1 MDELYYEAMIQK
13 RASEYEDWLEHYGTP
28 RHSGRYPWGS
38 GKNPQ
43 RNKDLLARDKELKA
57 EGKTD
62 KEIAQILGYVYTD
75 GPKKGEGN
83 INLYRAARTQAHQ
96 SRKAD
101 EYRQTIQLHQKGY
114 SNTAIAQ
121 RIGTTEGTV
130 RNYLKR
136 GLSQRMTAIQST
148 TDILSK
154 QLKDL
159 NGDYIDVGKGA
170 NHYYN
175 VSETAL
181 KTSLEVLKRQGYEVH
196 DLYVQ
201 QLGTHDKT
209 QMKVLCPKGV
219 TKAEA
224 YKNLDKVQP
233 PQTAGAYVDGDTG
246 EIKKLHAP
254 NVVDPKRVTVRYNEE
269 GGIDKDGVMEIRPGV
284 QDLSLGQN
292 RYAQVRVNVGNS
304 HYLKGMAVY
313 GDEKDFPPGVDVIFN
328 TNKHKGTPM
337 LGEDKNNT
345 VLKPLKDDPD
355 PLNSFGAVIDRQN
368 DWKDEN
374 GVEHQGALNIVRG
387 EGECTEW
394 SKSIAS
400 QMLSKQPVALAK
412 QQLGLDYKSREQTYK
427 EIMAL
432 ENNTIKQQMLLDFA
446 DECDGAATHMK
457 GAAFPR
463 SSYHFLLPLTDIKDN
478 EIYAPGFKDGE
489 KVILVRYPHQGIFE
503 IPELT
508 VNNKNAQGRK
518 IMGSDARDAVG
529 ISAKVAEQLSGADF
543 DGDTALV
550 IPNNDGAIRHMA
562 PLESLKDFNPKE
574 LYKKGPDEVETKG
587 HFNTQMEMGV
597 ISNLVTDMTVQGASW
612 DEIARA
618 TRHALTVIDAEKH
631 NLDAKRSFENENI
644 AELKNL
650 YQSKA
655 DPTKPGGGASTL
667 LSRATS
673 KTQVPERKRA
683 LTLKDPETGEYIIK
697 DGIEVATG
705 KLAWEETGGTHV
717 KWQKKDGKLVRD
729 EEGRPIKLG
738 DVPNTQD
745 VSRMSIVDDARE
757 LMSGPNHEGTPIERA
772 YADYANKCKAM
783 ANQARKA
790 YLATPNSV
798 YSKDAAKD
806 YASEVASIKAKVV
819 EAQKNA
825 PLERLA
831 QRKGNVA
838 MQMLVQDNPELKAK
852 RDEYKK
858 EQGKALQRARR
869 QVGAN
874 KPKVTLTE
882 KEIEAVK
889 AGAVNHTLL
898 KEVWANGDKDKLKE
912 AFTPRPQPKIAPT
925 TQARIKAYAAKG
937 KTQAEIA
944 DALGISVSTVN
955 KILNS

>member
-1 MDELYYEAMIQK
+1 
-13 RASEYEDWLEHYGTP
+13 
-28 RHSGRYPWGS
+28 
-38 GKNPQ
+38 
-43 RNKDLLARDKELKA
+43 
-57 EGKTD
+57 
-62 KEIAQILGYVYTD
+62 
-75 GPKKGEGN
+75 
-83 INLYRAARTQAHQ
+83 
-96 SRKAD
+96 
-101 EYRQTIQLHQKGY
+101 
-114 SNTAIAQ
+114 
-121 RIGTTEGTV
+121 
-130 RNYLKR
+130 
-136 GLSQRMTAIQST
+136 MTAIQST
-148 TDILSK
+148 TDILK
-154 QLKDL
+154 QQLKDL
-159 NGDYIDVGKGA
+159 DGDYIDVGKGA

-175 VSETAL
+175 VTEQNL
-181 KTSLEVLKRQGYEVH
+181 KTSLEVLKREGYSVH
-196 DLYVQ
+196 NVKVE
-201 QLGTHDKT
+201 QLGTHEQT
-209 QMKVLCPKGV
+209 NMKVLCPKGTTWADV
-219 TKAEA
+219 KN
-224 YKNLDKVQP
+224 NLDKIKP

-387 EGECTEW
+387 EGEWTEW

-412 QQLGLDYKSREQTYK
+412 ERLGAELQSREQNLK
-427 EIMAL
+427 DILAL
-432 ENNTIKQQMLLDFA
+432 ENDTIKQQMLLDFA
-446 DECDGAATHMK
+446 DDCDGAAVHMK

-463 SSYHFLLPLTDIKDN
+463 SSYHVLLPLTDIKDN

-489 KVILVRYPHQGIFE
+489 KVVLVRYPHQGIFE

-508 VNNKNAQGRK
+508 VNNKNAQGQK
-518 IMGSDARDAVG
+518 ILGTNAKDAVG

-550 IPNNDGAIRHMA
+550 IPNNSGDIQHR
-562 PLESLKDFNPKE
+562 PQLESLIGFNPKE
-574 LYKKGPDEVETKG
+574 LYKKGPNEEETKG
-587 HFNTQMEMGV
+587 HFDTQREMGM
-597 ISNLVTDMTVQGASW
+597 ISNLVTDMTIQGASW

-650 YQSKA
+650 YQAKE
-655 DPTKPGGGASTL
+655 DLTQPGGGASTL
-667 LSRATS
+667 ISRATS
-673 KTQVPERKRA
+673 SERVPDRKLARNV
-683 LTLKDPETGEYIIK
+683 KDPVTGEYIIK
-697 DGIEVATG
+697 DHIEVATG
-705 KLAWEETGGTHV
+705 KLAWEETGKT
-717 KWQKKDGKLVRD
+717 KMKYKKNPDKTLARD
-729 EEGRPIKLG
+729 EDGNLIPLGEKPVMNKIKK
-738 DVPNTQD
+738 
-745 VSRMSIVDDARE
+745 MAAVDDARE
-757 LMSGPNHEGTPIERA
+757 LMSGPNHEGTRMERA
-772 YADYANKCKAM
+772 YADYANKCKAL
-783 ANQARKA
+783 ANQARKE
-790 YLATPNSV
+790 YLTTPNSK
-798 YSKDAAKD
+798 YDPQSAKE

-819 EAQKNA
+819 NAQKNA

-838 MQMLVQDNPELKAK
+838 MEMILQDNPSLKSNW
-852 RDEYKK
+852 DEYTKA
-858 EQGKALQRARR
+858 QGKALQRARR

-874 KPKVTLTE
+874 KPKVTLTD
-882 KEIEAVK
+882 KEIEAIK
-889 AGAVNHTLL
+889 AGAVSHTLL
-898 KEVWANGDKDKLKE
+898 KEVWANGNKDSLKD
-912 AFTPRPQPKIAPT
+912 AFTPRPQPKISPT
-925 TQARIKAYAAKG
+925 TQARIKAYSAKG
-937 KTQAEIA
+937 RTQAEIA
-944 DALGISVSTVN
+944 EALGISVATVN
-955 KILNS
+955 KVLSPSKK